1 MRFEYLTT
9 FVPVFYQEEEG
20 GGWLGIGKKIS
31 LPRIPIIESLT
42 GNPGYEEQLN
52 RLGST
57 GWELVNVQPL
67 LRGVREAIGYQGI
80 AYSLTAGYYLFW
92 KRSLNEE

>member
-20 GGWLGIGKKIS
+20 GGGLLMKKLS
-31 LPRIPIIESLT
+31 LPRNPIIESLT
-42 GNPGYEEQLN
+42 ANTAYAEHLN
-52 RLGST
+52 RLGSA

-67 LRGVREAIGYQGI
+67 LKGVRETYGYEGI

-92 KRSLNEE
+92 KRSV